1 MIMFYGKQG
10 AVDDP
15 LFKPMEKNPMAG
27 SSSRTSPDRSS
38 SGGTPSG
45 NTSSGNNTSSNGPRL
60 SAGELNALADRL
72 ADHADGIVNVAAH
85 EMEQDI
91 RLAAGVLRHV
101 KDPPPLAL
109 LPALQQE
116 IESAAASSSDAA
128 TTRRLRQLIG
138 TENSSGPG

>member
-1 MIMFYGKQG
+1 MIKIYGKPG

-27 SSSRTSPDRSS
+27 SSSSTSS
-38 SGGTPSG
+38 SRSLPS
-45 NTSSGNNTSSNGPRL
+45 TSSNGPRL
-60 SAGELNALADRL
+60 SADELNALADRL
-72 ADHADGIVNVAAH
+72 GDHADGIVNVAAH

-101 KDPPPLAL
+101 NDAPPLAL

-116 IESAAASSSDAA
+116 IAGAASTCTDAV
-128 TTRRLRQLIG
+128 TTLRLRRLIG
-138 TENSSGPG
+138 PEDGSGNG